1 MWYFSHMPD
10 ATQLERALILA
21 DDLAALTPD
30 ERVDYYKA
38 VCESAGLNPVTKPFT
53 YLTLDGKYV
62 LYATRACTDQLRK
75 LHNISVVELT
85 KEVMMGLVYVV
96 VKISDKTGRTD
107 IATGAVAIEGIKGD
121 ALANAFMKAETKAK
135 RRATLSI
142 CGLGMLDESEL
153 ETLPPMALIT
163 PPAGPPQ
170 PIPQATTAPAV
181 NQAPAPPEVAKPT
194 TGLFPPMPPV
204 DSDLKAALAAVANA
218 TPEAILATVARFAD
232 KQVVAL
238 KETPVQLAPPVPPPA
253 PKPAPAPMSP
263 PPVPQSPAPS
273 VAPAPSAAPA
283 PPVAPAQQAAPVQ
296 AAPAAAAVPPPVATG
311 PAPTGADAPATP
323 AEYQVFIGQRAAKVV
338 RDKLAPAGLKF
349 PGDVMK
355 IYLLKKSG
363 FDALK
368 KISAATFERL
378 IGELENATP
387 ADAVKLV
394 TEGAK

>member
-1 MWYFSHMPD
+1 MPD
-10 ATQLERALILA
+10 VTQLERSLILA

-30 ERVDYYKA
+30 ERVAYYKA

-75 LHNISVVELT
+75 LHVISVVEMT
-85 KEVMMGLVYVV
+85 KEVTLGLVYVV
-96 VKISDKTGRTD
+96 IKISDKTGRTD
-107 IATGAVAIEGIKGD
+107 VASGAVSIDGLKGD

-163 PPAGPPQ
+163 PPAGPSA

-181 NQAPAPPEVAKPT
+181 NQAAAPPVTQPT
-194 TGLFPPMPPV
+194 TGLFPPAPPV
-204 DSDLKAALAAVANA
+204 DPSLKAALATIAGAA
-218 TPEAILATVARFAD
+218 PEAILAAV
-232 KQVVAL
+232 
-238 KETPVQLAPPVPPPA
+238 APPVAPPTPPPA

-263 PPVPQSPAPS
+263 PPVPQTTGPAISPAP
-273 VAPAPSAAPA
+273 VPPPPPAT
-283 PPVAPAQQAAPVQ
+283 PVPAQVTTPPQ
-296 AAPAAAAVPPPVATG
+296 PAIVPATAVPNPATPPPVAA
-311 PAPTGADAPATP
+311 APTGDDAPATA
-323 AEYQVFIGQRAAKVV
+323 AEYQVFIGQRSAKIV
-338 RDKLAPAGLKF
+338 RDKLAPAGLKN

-355 IYLLKKSG
+355 LYLLKQSG
-363 FDALK
+363 KTMLK
-368 KISAATFERL
+368 QISAATFERL
-378 IGELENATP
+378 IVELEKATP

-394 TEGAK
+394 TPEGTK